1 MVICRNS
8 EFRLFFS
15 GTLLFL
21 AMTPRSIHQLS
32 SFGKPLIFIVSLLPL
47 AWLFW
52 LTWQD
57 RLGVNPVET
66 LSHRTGDWSL
76 RFLLLTLAVTPLR
89 RLTGW
94 NGLIK
99 FRRMLGLF
107 AFFYVCLHFGVYLI
121 FDQFFDWA
129 SIVEDVAKRPY
140 ITVGFAG
147 WLLLI
152 PLAVTSTNGMIKRLG
167 RNWQRLHRLVY
178 LIGTL
183 GVLHYLWLVKA
194 DIAEPLLYGGILGVL
209 LGYRL
214 WWWRTHSATI
224 KRSTR

>member
-1 MVICRNS
+1 M
-8 EFRLFFS
+8 
-15 GTLLFL
+15 TLRPHRPIPFL
-21 AMTPRSIHQLS
+21 
-32 SFGKPLIFIVSLLPL
+32 GKPLVFAASLLPL
-47 AWLFW
+47 AWVVW
-52 LTWQD
+52 LGWQD
-57 RLGVNPVET
+57 QLGANPVET
-66 LSHRTGDWSL
+66 LSHHTGDWSL

-94 NGLIK
+94 NRLQQ

-121 FDQFFDWA
+121 FDQFFDLA

-140 ITVGFAG
+140 ITVGFTA

-167 RNWQRLHRLVY
+167 RHWRRLHQLVY
-178 LIGTL
+178 PIGAL

-194 DIAEPLLYGGILGVL
+194 DLAEPLLYGGVLVVL

-214 WWWRTHSATI
+214 WWRRTHSATVT
-224 KRSTR
+224 RSTR

>member
-1 MVICRNS
+1 
-8 EFRLFFS
+8 
-15 GTLLFL
+15 
-21 AMTPRSIHQLS
+21 MTPQQPRLISRL
-32 SFGKPLIFIVSLLPL
+32 GKPLVFIASLLPL
-47 AWLFW
+47 VWLCW
-52 LTWQD
+52 LIRQGQ
-57 RLGVNPVET
+57 LGANPVET
-66 LSHRTGDWSL
+66 LSHHSGDWSL

-94 NGLIK
+94 NRLQQ

-107 AFFYVCLHFGVYLI
+107 TFFYVCLHFGVYLI
-121 FDQFFDWA
+121 FDQFFDLRA
-129 SIVEDVAKRPY
+129 IIEDVAQRPY

-152 PLAVTSTNGMIKRLG
+152 PLAVTSTHTMIKRLG

-178 LIGTL
+178 VIGAL

-194 DIAEPLLYGGILGVL
+194 DLTEPLVYAGVLAVL

-214 WWWRTHSATI
+214 WWRTRSARI
-224 KRSTR
+224 NRSIR

>member
-1 MVICRNS
+1 
-8 EFRLFFS
+8 
-15 GTLLFL
+15 
-21 AMTPRSIHQLS
+21 MTPQQTRWLQHI
-32 SFGKPLIFIVSLLPL
+32 GKPLVFSACLLPL

-52 LTWQD
+52 LGWSDQ
-57 RLGVNPVET
+57 LGANPVET

-94 NGLIK
+94 NGLQR

-107 AFFYVCLHFGVYLI
+107 AFFHVCLHFGVYLI
-121 FDQFFDWA
+121 FDQFFDLSA
-129 SIVEDVAKRPY
+129 IIADVAKRPY
-140 ITVGFAG
+140 ITVGFTAF
-147 WLLLI
+147 LLLI
-152 PLAVTSTNGMIKRLG
+152 PLAATSTNRMIKRLG

-178 LIGTL
+178 LIAIL

-194 DIAEPLLYGGILGVL
+194 DLREPLMYAGILAVL

-214 WWWRTHSATI
+214 WWRIRVTDKNGNRRVS
-224 KRSTR
+224 

>member
-1 MVICRNS
+1 
-8 EFRLFFS
+8 
-15 GTLLFL
+15 
-21 AMTPRSIHQLS
+21 MTPRPHRPIPLL
-32 SFGKPLIFIVSLLPL
+32 GKPLVFAVSLLPL
-47 AWLFW
+47 AWMVW
-52 LTWQD
+52 LGWQD
-57 RLGVNPVET
+57 QLGANPVET

-89 RLTGW
+89 RLNGW
-94 NGLIK
+94 NWLQR

-107 AFFYVCLHFGVYLI
+107 AFFYVCLHFGVYLV
-121 FDQFFDWA
+121 FDQFFDGRA
-129 SIVEDVAKRPY
+129 IVADIAKRPY
-140 ITVGFAG
+140 ITVGFTG

-178 LIGTL
+178 LIGVL

-194 DIAEPLLYGGILGVL
+194 DITEPLVYAGVLTVL

-214 WWWRTHSATI
+214 WWWRTHSVPVRRATG
-224 KRSTR
+224 